1 MDVPFGVFGLGTA
14 FFFTTFLTAA
24 IPDSIADELFN
35 ILSSAKGLNVH
46 IPFLL
51 TGAFFGFLAAADF
64 FVAAVALL
72 AAGALALGFASD
84 LAKTSL

>member
-1 MDVPFGVFGLGTA
+1 MDVPFGVFGLVTA
-14 FFFTTFLTAA
+14 FFFTTFLTTA
-24 IPDSIADELFN
+24 IPDSVVEELFD
-35 ILSSAKGLNVH
+35 ILSSATGLNVD

-51 TGAFFGFLAAADF
+51 TGAFFGFLAATDF